1 MTTRL
6 MRFDVSLVDSDTNP
20 YFRDVHDHVVR
31 VSESID
37 NLRELLTSALEAN
50 LLLSSVQQNEVTKR
64 LAGWAAILA
73 VPTAVAGIYGMNFKY
88 MPELDWIW
96 GYPLTLLGIG
106 GICGYLYYRFH
117 RSGWL

>member
-1 MTTRL
+1 M
-6 MRFDVSLVDSDTNP
+6 
-20 YFRDVHDHVVR
+20 R

-73 VPTAVAGIYGMNFKY
+73 VPTAVAGVYGMNFRY
-88 MPELDWIW
+88 MPELDWVW
-96 GYPLTLLGIG
+96 GYPLTLIGIG

-117 RSGWL
+117 RAGWL